1 MLSVYLRLNVGG
13 GGSGGG
19 DVGVVDDV
27 AVVDVVVVDGVS
39 DIVVCLLSLCAPSW
53 GVMAARVEGAG
64 ADKQQ
69 AGRSTRYDTEVK
81 FND

>member
-27 AVVDVVVVDGVS
+27 AVVVVVVDGVS

-64 ADKQQ
+64 AAKQQ
-69 AGRSTRYDTEVK
+69 AGRSKRYDTEVK
-81 FND
+81 FNE